1 MGAVWTLGVHSLL
14 GKLALPAESIDLQR
28 TAQQCEM
35 TEAGYTFEK
44 LVHFGYLYVLY
55 PSASDTK
62 DVVMRLHVAVVA
74 SNIVQERYFTRLS
87 HLAKLLQN
95 AMDRS
100 QRHVGMLATHRR
112 TYLVGARMVL

>member
-1 MGAVWTLGVHSLL
+1 VVCSLGARSLL
-14 GKLALPAESIDLQR
+14 GKLAPPAKSIDFQR
-28 TAQQCEM
+28 TAQQCELSQ
-35 TEAGYTFEK
+35 AGCTFEQ

-55 PSASDTK
+55 PSASDAK